1 MFLLEKLPCCLERN
15 LSYCRQQKETK
26 QSLLSLNPPLLQ
38 HLRCAEEGNA
48 DGEDLRVFLGV
59 LWGKVLRWCWQH
71 WPGEAVQ
78 EADFVIR
85 GWCVVH
91 NLAFKRVMPVWVAL
105 LQSSEPMQL
114 CLFLN
119 EMAPSE
125 QVVLREQA
133 VVPPCSL
140 SVFLPIAA
148 MEQNGCFLFASV
160 GVHLSTSL
168 CNQMVCRKHC
178 TEISS
183 SFLNKQT
190 KTSRFCL
197 AEAQMQCFAEAIS
210 TLTAVGQIPPELVT
224 QHLNEALWF

>member
-140 SVFLPIAA
+140 ICIPSHCSYGAEWMLSFCI
-148 MEQNGCFLFASV
+148 CRCASV
-160 GVHLSTSL
+160 DITVQSDGT
-168 CNQMVCRKHC
+168 Q
-178 TEISS
+178 E
-183 SFLNKQT
+183 
-190 KTSRFCL
+190 
-197 AEAQMQCFAEAIS
+197 
-210 TLTAVGQIPPELVT
+210 TLHWNLLKLPE
-224 QHLNEALWF
+224 QAN